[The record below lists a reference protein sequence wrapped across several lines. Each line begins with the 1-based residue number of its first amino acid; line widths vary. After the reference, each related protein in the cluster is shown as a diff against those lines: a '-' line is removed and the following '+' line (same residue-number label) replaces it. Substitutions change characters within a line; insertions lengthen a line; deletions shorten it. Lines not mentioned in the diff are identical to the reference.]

1 MTKMLKNVHKLQENF
16 YKCKMEEAKNI
27 EDFHGWLEIIIKQLK
42 GMNNNS
48 FDELAMIT
56 NIMHV

>member
-1 MTKMLKNVHKLQENF
+1 
-16 YKCKMEEAKNI
+16 MEEGENI
-27 EDFHGWLEIIIKQLK
+27 EDFLGWLEIIIKQLK

-48 FDELAMIT
+48 FDDLFMVT

>member
-1 MTKMLKNVHKLQENF
+1 
-16 YKCKMEEAKNI
+16 MEEAKNI

>member
-1 MTKMLKNVHKLQENF
+1 
-16 YKCKMEEAKNI
+16 MEEAENI
-27 EDFHGWLEIIIKQLK
+27 EDLLEWLEIIIKQLK

-48 FDELAMIT
+48 FDDLAMIT